1 VITYY
6 TATETPS
13 ELEKCE
19 DKQRKFTRLIL
30 AATCCKADVYRQ
42 ISEMVCSSRISFI
55 LLSFC
60 LSSFPVLPQFE
71 VAHSRSLTANMSPS
85 DQQTQ
90 FDAGSIDS
98 LEDMFVFTQGSGP
111 ASSLVS
117 RSRNETCS
125 KAANR
130 PHGID
135 ASTQT
140 FSAFSQEEIDKS
152 PDLAGWKYVRSCD
165 KDLLQALVK
174 SAEKQAAVDGQQS
187 WREPLHLI
195 QEPRDPSKA
204 DSIKMN
210 AYKALS
216 DYLNLKPASSSDG
229 HILTMRGTPWS
240 MLITWH
246 NDFWHRTSFSTLV
259 LLLWLEQY
267 DSRKRSV

>member
-30 AATCCKADVYRQ
+30 AATCCKAGVYRQ

-60 LSSFPVLPQFE
+60 LSSFPVLPPIRSSTFE
-71 VAHSRSLTANMSPS
+71 KPHRKHVPLRPTNAIRCRFDRQSRRYVCFHSGLRAK
-85 DQQTQ
+85 QT
-90 FDAGSIDS
+90 
-98 LEDMFVFTQGSGP
+98 
-111 ASSLVS
+111 SSRVS
-117 RSRNETCS
+117 RSRS
-125 KAANR
+125 DANR

-195 QEPRDPSKA
+195 QETRILCKA
-204 DSIKMN
+204 DPIVMN